1 MPDSADDAR
10 TPQHDRVEGLEL
22 RLANLWQRS
31 RASARERA
39 HAIHPRL
46 DPTAYPLVAVLG
58 RRGPTRPSELGD
70 LLYLDRS
77 TVTRQVDAAARLGLV
92 TRLPDPTDA
101 RARLVALTEE
111 AGRRLRELQV
121 ERTRRWRAALA
132 TWPEAD
138 VERLTALLGHLV
150 DADVC

>member
-1 MPDSADDAR
+1 MPDGLGDPAEA
-10 TPQHDRVEGLEL
+10 PDRVQELEL
-22 RLANLWQRS
+22 RLADLWQRS
-31 RASARERA
+31 RAAARERA
-39 HAIHPRL
+39 RAVHPRL

-58 RRGPTRPSELGD
+58 RRGPTRPSELGE

-77 TVTRQVDAAARLGLV
+77 TVTRQVDSAARLGLV
-92 TRLPDPTDA
+92 TRVPDPTDA

-111 AGRRLRELQV
+111 TGRRLQELQE

-138 VERLTALLGHLV
+138 VERLAALLGHLV
-150 DADVC
+150 DADVW